1 MPLGARAASSSGQG
15 RTGARQRNKKIV
27 NASACSFDFA
37 FTARP
42 STGPQPTEKLVCL
55 VLKDSHTQAVYAIPT
70 PAKGGTVALKF
81 MIDEICRFLNYCG
94 HTEVTLKS
102 DSEPSC
108 LALQGGVR
116 AFRAKL
122 KMVTHLEQTAPRD
135 HQANP
140 AEQAIDSVRQLAGT
154 LLSQYEQGTGAK
166 VETMDAIH
174 AWAWRHASFL
184 LMRYARNVGP
194 SPFELING
202 RPYAGKLVGFGV
214 RVCACEVICQ
224 RKGKVGTQ
232 MASALKDMPWSQAA
246 FLAGQLGQARA
257 QKSLEQPVQPAIQ
270 PEPEVAAIDS
280 SKAPMPYPG
289 YVVPDDAMLSELIPP
304 PPVTQVR
311 MPEAP
316 TPSREQQAGDIPV
329 TPMEVQEQA
338 SRLVP
343 LPAPGPVAGA
353 ESSGLG
359 IAPDPRHTRAAD
371 GVPGGAEASA
381 PKRLR
386 LNGAQAQSLECMDE
400 ATTLEGEPVDAVSR
414 EYKVID

>member
-1 MPLGARAASSSGQG
+1 M
-15 RTGARQRNKKIV
+15 
-27 NASACSFDFA
+27 
-37 FTARP
+37 
-42 STGPQPTEKLVCL
+42 
-55 VLKDSHTQAVYAIPT
+55 YAIPT

-81 MIDEICRFLNYCG
+81 MIAEICRFLNYCG

-122 KMVTHLEQTAPRD
+122 KMVTHLEQTAPGD

-140 AEQAIDSVRQLAGT
+140 AEQAIDSARQLAGT
-154 LLSQYEQGTGAK
+154 LLSQYEQETGAK

-174 AWAWRHASFL
+174 AWAWRRASFL
-184 LMRYARNVGP
+184 RMRYARNVGP
-194 SPFELING
+194 SPFELIND
-202 RPYAGKLVGFGV
+202 RPYAGKLVGFGESV
-214 RVCACEVICQ
+214 YARVKSSV
-224 RKGKVGTQ
+224 KGKARWVRMLSLGKLTVSDLHVGATSSGHLVRSRSVRRLPESQ
-232 MASALKDMPWSQAA
+232 AYDASVASALKDMPWCQAA
-246 FLAGQLGQARA
+246 FLAGQLGQARV

-270 PEPEVAAIDS
+270 PEPEVAAIDT

-289 YVVPDDAMLSELIPP
+289 YVVPDDTMLSELIPP

-311 MPEAP
+311 TPEPP

-338 SRLVP
+338 SPILP
-343 LPAPGPVAGA
+343 LPEPGPVVGA

-359 IAPDPRHTRAAD
+359 IALRPRGTRAAD
-371 GVPGGAEASA
+371 GLPGGAEASA

-386 LNGAQAQSLECMDE
+386 LGAVQGQGLEHMDE
-400 ATTLEGEPVDAVSR
+400 PTTLQGEV
-414 EYKVID
+414 